1 MRYKAQLLL
10 QHKTIDMDDGLTSGH
25 GRSSNLPMWE
35 GHAVVLEYT
44 RSQLC
49 QEIYESFESILVPP

>member
-10 QHKTIDMDDGLTSGH
+10 QHKTIDMDDGLTLGH

-49 QEIYESFESILVPP
+49 Q